1 MKARRKAILDKLSI
15 VERCVPV
22 RTTVPL
28 VGGILFDVK
37 EDSVEFRSTNLE
49 VGIKAFSSDVD
60 VVNGGTVVLPPKIV
74 DILRQSPEED
84 VEIKMD
90 ESNFRTEIKSGKAN
104 FFLYGM
110 APEEFPRF
118 TDDSL
123 WSSWNRL
130 TFSAGD
136 FRDILKKITFAVSH
150 DEGKHAFRGILF
162 ESAEDNSLSFIS
174 SDTYRLA
181 YYKREFTER
190 EMSPFRILVPGRILN
205 EIMKVLEEAEE
216 NVGCYFSDS
225 EMVVSYKDI
234 VFFCRL
240 LENKFPNLSGV
251 FPGSSSSTVVEVNA
265 RMFEDTIRRASLL
278 AHGYNNMIS
287 IFISDGTLGVKAGSE
302 MGRMDEELSLESKE
316 GADLDEILINSR
328 FILDLLRVW
337 EKDLLKVEF
346 NGPLG
351 PCIFIDHKEGDGLK
365 DSYRYLILP
374 IKTDKKQH
382 E

>member
-1 MKARRKAILDKLSI
+1 MI
-15 VERCVPV
+15 
-22 RTTVPL
+22 
-28 VGGILFDVK
+28 GGIFFDVK

-118 TDDSL
+118 TDDSR

-181 YYKREFTER
+181 YYKREFAER

-251 FPGSSSSTVVEVNA
+251 FPGSSSTVVEVNA
-265 RMFEDTIRRASLL
+265 GMFEDTIRRASLL

-351 PCIFIDHKEGDGLK
+351 PCIFIDHNEGDGLK
-365 DSYRYLILP
+365 NSYRYLILP
-374 IKTDKKQH
+374 IKTDKKQY